1 MRFLFAICI
10 AVLLSGMGANLPAL
24 AQDENDAREALR
36 SGQIMS
42 YGEISRIVASQFGG
56 RVVGQNL
63 RKRGRSWVYDLKI
76 LQQDGR
82 VLSVVM
88 DARTGRVLSRRGG
101 R

>member
-1 MRFLFAICI
+1 MRPFIIIFLS
-10 AVLLSGMGANLPAL
+10 AVLGGLTPAPAQ
-24 AQDENDAREALR
+24 AQDQKDAREALR

-63 RKRGRSWVYDLKI
+63 RQRGRNWVYDLKI
-76 LQQDGR
+76 LQQDGK
-82 VLSVVM
+82 VLSVIM
-88 DARTGRVLSRRGG
+88 DARTGRVLSRKGG